1 MLRRIDIFKHKADH
15 KDQLA
20 ANLEEAR
27 AQLKSRHTDTPDP
40 HYYNEGSR
48 SRSLVLPP
56 GNRQDDGS
64 HFEGDGSSRSAIK
77 HGDDDDDDAA
87 EGWDWYEGEDSL
99 GYG

>member
-40 HYYNEGSR
+40 HHHHHYNEDNS
-48 SRSLVLPP
+48 SSLVLPP
-56 GNRQDDGS
+56 LPWSLSNSQDDGS
-64 HFEGDGSSRSAIK
+64 HFEEDGSRCSVIK
-77 HGDDDDDDAA
+77 HGDSDDAA
-87 EGWDWYEGEDSL
+87 EGWDW
-99 GYG
+99 